1 MPVQRM
7 LLTGVPGV
15 GYLRRAV
22 RYLRRTIGTLEL
34 QQARYGGQHRKR
46 PVSAQDRAGQDQGG
60 GQQPSTPG
68 ASPRLSASAPAK
80 KWYTSPIRISAMKK
94 GAMVNPR
101 RHPHGASSHV
111 KDSRLATIHTVWKT
125 GHGS

>member
-7 LLTGVPGV
+7 LLTGVSGV
-15 GYLRRAV
+15 RYLCSAV
-22 RYLRRTIGTLEL
+22 RYLRRTLGTLEL

-60 GQQPSTPG
+60 GQQPGTPG
-68 ASPRLSASAPAK
+68 AGPRLSASAPAK
-80 KWYTSPIRISAMKK
+80 KRYTFPIRISAMKK

-101 RHPHGASSHV
+101 RYPHGASSHV
-111 KDSRLATIHTVWKT
+111 RTPTWATIHTVWKT